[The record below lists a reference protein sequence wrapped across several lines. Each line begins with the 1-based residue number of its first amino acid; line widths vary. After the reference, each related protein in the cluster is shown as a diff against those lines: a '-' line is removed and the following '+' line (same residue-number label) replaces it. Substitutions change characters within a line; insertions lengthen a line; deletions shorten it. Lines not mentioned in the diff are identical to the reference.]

1 MGRHLDA
8 TYDSPE
14 TQDDI
19 KLLRAQVS
27 FVSTKLRIKDFFDAC
42 TVRMAPSHYSFLQV
56 EEDLENGIPGAVP
69 IPPDDAGKNDVI
81 AALVANVEAMIKAD
95 RKITSLKQ
103 LQVSEES
110 TFKSYFPF
118 LQPSF
123 FAHSITIYKIKF

>member
-1 MGRHLDA
+1 MPA
-8 TYDSPE
+8 
-14 TQDDI
+14 
-19 KLLRAQVS
+19 LLGWLPH
-27 FVSTKLRIKDFFDAC
+27 TIL
-42 TVRMAPSHYSFLQV
+42 FLQV

-123 FAHSITIYKIKF
+123 FAHSITIYKIKFWKQVVYLVNILLWRVISGIPDSKIMS

>member
-1 MGRHLDA
+1 MPA
-8 TYDSPE
+8 
-14 TQDDI
+14 
-19 KLLRAQVS
+19 LLGW
-27 FVSTKLRIKDFFDAC
+27 LP
-42 TVRMAPSHYSFLQV
+42 PSHYSFLQV
-56 EEDLENGIPGAVP
+56 AEDLENGIPGAVP

-118 LQPSF
+118 LGPSF
-123 FAHSITIYKIKF
+123 FAHSIIIYKTKFWMIVVYLVIILLWRVISGIPDSKITS

>member
-1 MGRHLDA
+1 MTPA
-8 TYDSPE
+8 
-14 TQDDI
+14 
-19 KLLRAQVS
+19 LLGWLPH
-27 FVSTKLRIKDFFDAC
+27 TIL
-42 TVRMAPSHYSFLQV
+42 FLQV

-81 AALVANVEAMIKAD
+81 AALVANVDAMIKAD